1 MIESA
6 AARIDKGEVLAWFQ
20 GKSGTT
26 PTALFC
32 SFISNFI
39 FIWISILYCNVMYCT
54 VLHCTIHYIVLLF
67 HNSIFDSTNRSF
79 FHSAE
84 EHSSH

>member
-39 FIWISILYCNVMYCT
+39 FIWISILYCNVLYGPPLYYT
-54 VLHCTIHYIVLLF
+54 LHCAPLPQFYI
-67 HNSIFDSTNRSF
+67 
-79 FHSAE
+79 
-84 EHSSH
+84 